1 MVAGYNGL
9 MSTALAHP
17 LTIADLGEQL
27 ARYRSSLPASA
38 KSRLHIRTHDDR
50 IFLTVGKDSGLRV
63 FVDSN
68 VASLLGAKLPKL
80 AVEVQRFDTTTESS
94 PGSIRLVF
102 SQKATT
108 PAASRKVP
116 SLSIRDEFFA
126 RVRTFFDTTVV
137 TQLHEAALK
146 DALRAPTGLGTI
158 LNALERPEVA
168 ASVRDQDPLAM
179 ARLRGI
185 EAKRRV
191 LTEDGGMLSA
201 EKAGEI
207 LTMSRQA
214 VEKRRKAGRLIG
226 VSLGRRGFGYPAWQ
240 FTERGTLPHL
250 DDVLNVLKEHDAW
263 TKLVFLTT
271 QNAALN
277 GMRPIDALRSG
288 DVEEVLASA
297 RTYGEE
303 GAL

>member
-1 MVAGYNGL
+1 
-9 MSTALAHP
+9 MSTPLAHP
-17 LTIADLGEQL
+17 LTIRDLGEQL
-27 ARYRSSLPASA
+27 ARYRRSLPPSA
-38 KSRLHIRTHDDR
+38 KSRLRIRTRDDR
-50 IFLTVGKDSGLRV
+50 VFLTVSKGAGLKV

-68 VASLLGAKLPKL
+68 KASFLGAKLPKL
-80 AVEVQRFDTTTESS
+80 AVEVQQFETTTESS
-94 PGSIRLVF
+94 PEGTRLVF
-102 SQKATT
+102 SPRTTETSLRRKAA
-108 PAASRKVP
+108 PR
-116 SLSIRDEFFA
+116 SIQEEFSA
-126 RVRTFFDTTVV
+126 RVRKFFDTAVV
-137 TQLHEAALK
+137 SQLHEAALK
-146 DALRAPTGLGTI
+146 NALKAPTEFETI

-185 EAKRRV
+185 EAKRKI

-250 DDVLNVLKEHDAW
+250 EIVLEALKQHDPW
-263 TKLVFLTT
+263 TRLVFFTSE
-271 QNAALN
+271 NAALD
-277 GMRPIDALRSG
+277 GRKPLDALREG
-288 DVEEVLASA
+288 NVEEVVAA
-297 RTYGEE
+297 AKMYGEQ
-303 GAL
+303 GAI